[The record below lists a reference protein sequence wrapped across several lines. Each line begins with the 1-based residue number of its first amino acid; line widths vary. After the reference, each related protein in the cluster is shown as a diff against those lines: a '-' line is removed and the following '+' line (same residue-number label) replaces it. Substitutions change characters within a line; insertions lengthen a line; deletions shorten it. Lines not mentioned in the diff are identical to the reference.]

1 MTKKINIG
9 LFIDTFF
16 PMTDGVIMVVDNYA
30 KRLNKIA
37 NVIVF
42 APAISKDFDDSKLPY
57 QVVRCKAINLPFL
70 DYSLPLPSLDS
81 NFKKKLNSCKLD
93 IVHIHSP
100 FTLGKIGIKY
110 AKKHNIPCIGTMHS
124 QYKLDF
130 KRVVKFNFLASILT
144 SRLINLYNKC
154 DECWAVNKAVGRIF
168 YEDYHY
174 KTFPR
179 IMNNATEML
188 PVSDK
193 KKAISYINKKYNIK
207 KNEKVFLFVGR
218 INILKNI
225 LFIVDSL
232 AIVKQKDPDLKF
244 KMIYVGSGQDEEVLR
259 KRIKEVN
266 LNNEVILS
274 GKVTDREELSY
285 FYARA
290 DLFLFPSIYDAS
302 SIVQIEAASQGTPGI
317 FLKGTAT
324 SATIEDNDTGFIV
337 NNNVEDYADKI
348 IEVMKEEDLY
358 NKVSTNTYKK
368 LYKSWDDEIK
378 EVYNLYLNF
387 IKNK

>member
-42 APAISKDFDDSKLPY
+42 APAISKDFDDSNLPY

-70 DYSLPLPSLDS
+70 DYSLPIPNLDS
-81 NFKKKLNSCKLD
+81 NFKKELNSCKLD

-110 AKKHNIPCIGTMHS
+110 AKKNNIPCIGTMHS

-144 SRLINLYNKC
+144 SRLIKLYNKC
-154 DECWAVNKAVGRIF
+154 DECWAVNKEVGRIF

-193 KKAISYINKKYNIK
+193 KKAINYINKKYNIK

-358 NKVSTNTYKK
+358 NKVSTNAYKK